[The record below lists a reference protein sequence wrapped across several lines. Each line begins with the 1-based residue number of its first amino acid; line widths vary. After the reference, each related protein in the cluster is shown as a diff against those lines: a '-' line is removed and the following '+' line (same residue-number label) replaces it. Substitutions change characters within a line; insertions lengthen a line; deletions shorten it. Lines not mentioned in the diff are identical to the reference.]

1 MPFFRQFIVYLMIA
15 VFFNTAI
22 GVPLHA
28 AEHLKGGIGVGQGLA
43 RTGSLDGLSG
53 VSGSGLN
60 GSGPGGSGLN
70 GSGASRPSDLGGLFN
85 QTQESSLTSDRS
97 APDTRPDPHTAAES
111 CAVCA
116 AHNLHATAFVIWPT
130 APPAAPASL
139 CDLPSYVSPE
149 IAAAGQWPF
158 AARDP
163 PRA

>member
-43 RTGSLDGLSG
+43 RTGSLDGLGG

-60 GSGPGGSGLN
+60 GIGPGGSGLN

-97 APDTRPDPHTAAES
+97 APDTRPDPDTAAES

-139 CDLPSYVSPE
+139 CDLPSYVSPG
-149 IAAAGQWPF
+149 IAAVGQWPF